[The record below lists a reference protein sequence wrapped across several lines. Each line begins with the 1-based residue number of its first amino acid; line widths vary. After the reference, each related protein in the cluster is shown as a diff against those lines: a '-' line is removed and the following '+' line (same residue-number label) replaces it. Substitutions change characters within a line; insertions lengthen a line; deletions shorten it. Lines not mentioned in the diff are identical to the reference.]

1 MTRNRILPIICLL
14 AFALCIAFSAKT
26 LAQTNFAETIVV
38 DLQNGA
44 GAASFK
50 PQMSALQANAQAPE
64 FSLVNLKQQVTNTEN
79 GIERILFDETNRVLF
94 GYNLKVKRND
104 VDSKFV
110 ISFEPLNEAAFGAL
124 NDKFFALTNARQ
136 PFRLLTLPL
145 VSAPQTLADGE
156 TIALD
161 LLVNSQA
168 GIKITDRVRL
178 AASRE
183 TFRESPVRE
192 FSLKEI
198 QLAARASY
206 LKINDETFPV
216 GNLIRRYEGSL
227 LWFYLPEKG
236 FFAVSLEPREGYDFR
251 PVGVLNNDKI
261 SFRTGGDE
269 YEWKSSEAFLPIEGT
284 WRLWI
289 LHVPNYVP
297 PSVALSNGIKPNDNF
312 EKSALEKASDNAM
325 EALKKNPLDLDM
337 SSKRGSIDAARQ
349 RKNSPPQNSTKT
361 RVAVGGAASL
371 DSLLPKN

>member
-1 MTRNRILPIICLL
+1 MMRNKNLPIVCLL
-14 AFALCIAFSAKT
+14 VFALCDTLSANT
-26 LAQTNFAETIVV
+26 LTQTNFAETIVV
-38 DLQNGA
+38 NLQDSA
-44 GAASFK
+44 GAVSFK
-50 PQMSALQANAQAPE
+50 PQMSSLQANAQAPA
-64 FSLVNLKQQVTNTEN
+64 FSVINLKQQVTSTGN
-79 GIERILFDETNRVLF
+79 GFERILYDETNRVLF

-104 VDSKFV
+104 FESKFI

-168 GIKITDRVRL
+168 GIKITDRVRV
-178 AASRE
+178 ASNRE
-183 TFRESPVRE
+183 TFRESPVKE

-198 QLAARASY
+198 QLAARASF

-216 GNLIRRYEGSL
+216 GNRMRRYEGSL

-251 PVGVLNNDKI
+251 PVGVLNDDKI

-269 YEWKSSEAFLPIEGT
+269 YVWTSSEAFLPIEGT

-297 PSVALSNGIKPNDNF
+297 PSVALSNGIKSNDNF
-312 EKSALEKASDNAM
+312 EKSRIEKASENAM

-337 SSKRGSIDAARQ
+337 SSKRGSIDAARK
-349 RKNSPPQNSTKT
+349 RKNSPPQSSTKT
-361 RVAVGGAASL
+361 RVAIGGAASL